1 VTKEVKMTKTSY
13 QSTFRACCTGFV
25 AQAAVVNLTPILFIP
40 LRTQFGF
47 TFTQLGMLV
56 MFNFLT
62 QLTVTLICCV
72 VVDRIG
78 FRFFAVAG
86 HILAVLG
93 FTLFGL
99 VPFLPIDPFI
109 GFVIATIIF
118 SLGGGLFEVI
128 LNPIVNALPTKEK
141 SAAISLL
148 HAFYCWGQMGVVILT
163 TLFLFVFGI
172 TSWPFV
178 MFLWVLLPLINGIAF
193 LRCPI
198 VPGIEA
204 KRRSSVISVIRNP
217 IFFFL
222 VLLIIFAGASE
233 LTISQWTSAYAEDIL
248 GVPKVV
254 GDILGMSLFAVMM
267 GVART
272 LDGIKGKSAYLSR
285 LMFAGGALATV
296 CYIVA
301 ATTTSPV
308 IGLGALA
315 LCGLGVS
322 LLWPGT
328 ISLSVKAF
336 PLAGTWM
343 MALLAAGGS
352 SGASVGP
359 MLAGVIAD
367 HSSLR
372 TSFLV
377 LSVFPLG
384 VVICL
389 TMIHILG
396 RKQEKTQEKKRE

>member
-1 VTKEVKMTKTSY
+1 MTKTSY
-13 QSTFRACCTGFV
+13 GTTFRACCTGFV
-25 AQAAVVNLTPILFIP
+25 TQAAVVNLTPILFIP

-47 TFTQLGMLV
+47 SFTQLGMLV

-62 QLTVTLICCV
+62 QLVVTLICCV

-78 FRFFAVAG
+78 FRFFAVAA
-86 HILAVLG
+86 HVLAVLG

-99 VPFLPIDPFI
+99 VPFLPIATFTGFI
-109 GFVIATIIF
+109 IATIIF
-118 SLGGGLFEVI
+118 SLGGGLLEVI

-148 HAFYCWGQMGVVILT
+148 HAFYCWGQMSVVIIT
-163 TLFLFVFGI
+163 TLFLFVFGSD
-172 TSWPFV
+172 SWPFV
-178 MFLWVLLPLINGIAF
+178 VFLWVLLPLINGIVF

-198 VPGIEA
+198 LPAIEA

-222 VLLIIFAGASE
+222 VLLIILAGASE
-233 LTISQWTSAYAEDIL
+233 LTISQWTSAYAEDVL

-254 GDILGMSLFAVMM
+254 GDILGMSLFGVMM
-267 GVART
+267 GIART

-285 LMFAGGALATV
+285 LMFAGGTLALV

-301 ATTTSPV
+301 ATTTHPV
-308 IGLGALA
+308 IGLAALA

-328 ISLSVKAF
+328 ISLSVRAF

-352 SGASVGP
+352 SGASIGP

-367 HSSLR
+367 QSSLR

-384 VVICL
+384 VVICVI
-389 TMIHILG
+389 MIHLLE
-396 RKQEKTQEKKRE
+396 RRQDNKPL